1 MRQST
6 LATIIFFSL
15 LYGGNGENNSTVDT
29 QKLYQKCAGCHG
41 SDGKTVALNVSP
53 MIARSDKNATLTKL
67 YGYQQGTLDT
77 VGLGR
82 LMSTQVNRLTPDEL
96 EALAEYISKME
107 K

>member
-6 LATIIFFSL
+6 FVTVIFFSL
-15 LYGGNGENNSTVDT
+15 LYGGNEDNSTVDA

-53 MIARSDKNATLTKL
+53 MIAGNDKNATLTQL
-67 YGYQQGTLDT
+67 QSYQQGRLDT

-82 LMSTQVNRLTPDEL
+82 LMSTQVNRLSPNEL

>member
-1 MRQST
+1 MRQSR
-6 LATIIFFSL
+6 LATVIFFSL
-15 LYGGNGENNSTVDT
+15 LYGGNEDNSTVDA

-41 SDGKTVALNVSP
+41 SDGKTIALNVSP
-53 MIARSDKNATLTKL
+53 MIAGNDKNTTLTKL
-67 YGYQQGTLDT
+67 QSYQQGRLDS

-82 LMSTQVNRLTPDEL
+82 LMSTQVEKLSPNEL

>member
-6 LATIIFFSL
+6 FVTVIFFSL
-15 LYGGNGENNSTVDT
+15 LHGGNEDNSTVDA

-53 MIARSDKNATLTKL
+53 MIAGNDKNATLIQL
-67 YGYQQGTLDT
+67 QSYQQGRLDT

-82 LMSTQVNRLTPDEL
+82 LMSTQVNRLSPNEL

>member
-1 MRQST
+1 MRQSR
-6 LATIIFFSL
+6 LATVIFFSL
-15 LYGGNGENNSTVDT
+15 LHGGNEDNNTVDA

-41 SDGKTVALNVSP
+41 SDGKTIALNVSP
-53 MIARSDKNATLTKL
+53 MIAGHDKNTTLTKL
-67 YGYQQGTLDT
+67 QSYQQGRLDS

-82 LMSTQVNRLTPDEL
+82 LMSTQVERLSPNEL